1 MDILRVMPIHRTK
14 HFRRGFTLLELVLVM
29 VIACVLLAMIAPS
42 FTNWSRGS
50 QLRDAADN
58 FVAITRYARDR
69 AVTDRAIC
77 RLNIDPQAGT
87 YALTMQT
94 DNGDNFAP
102 IQSSW
107 GRHFELDKQM
117 TMQLLGTDGN
127 TPAQQYI
134 DFYPT
139 GRVTPMQLRI
149 TDARRETITIEC
161 PSPAEG
167 YVVAQNAGGGR

>member
-1 MDILRVMPIHRTK
+1 MDLVRVMRINRTK
-14 HFRRGFTLLELVLVM
+14 HSRRGFTLLELVLVM
-29 VIACVLLAMIAPS
+29 VIACVLLAITAPS

-69 AVTDRAIC
+69 AVSDSTTC
-77 RLNIDPQAGT
+77 RLNIDPQAGN
-87 YALTMQT
+87 YALTIQ
-94 DNGDNFAP
+94 NGDNFAP

-107 GRHFELDKQM
+107 GRNFALDKGM
-117 TMQLLGTDGN
+117 TMQLLDTNGN
-127 TPAQQYI
+127 TSAQQYI

-139 GRVTPMQLRI
+139 GRVTTMQLRI
-149 TDARRETITIEC
+149 TDARGEKISIQC

-167 YVVAQNAGGGR
+167 YVVAQSGGGGR